1 MGREL
6 NSRMEVERMNLPELR
21 AAVARADVSNRAIAA
36 YLELSEQ
43 ALYNK
48 MSGKTEFKNSEIVK
62 LAEILGLSMSDVNLI
77 FFSGSVN

>member
-1 MGREL
+1 
-6 NSRMEVERMNLPELR
+6 MNLPELR
-21 AAVARADVSNRAIAA
+21 AAVARADVSNRAIAV

-48 MSGKTEFKNSEIVK
+48 MNGKTEFKNSEIVK

-77 FFSGSVN
+77 FFSGNVN